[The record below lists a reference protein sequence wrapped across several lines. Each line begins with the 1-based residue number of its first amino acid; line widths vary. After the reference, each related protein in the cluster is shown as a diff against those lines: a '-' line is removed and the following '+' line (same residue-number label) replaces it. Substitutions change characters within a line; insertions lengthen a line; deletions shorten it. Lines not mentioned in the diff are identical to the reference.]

1 MTLTQKATAEPALPV
16 TREIQD
22 GWAAL
27 LEEGLRV
34 PRRFDNAVAAIQ
46 ECKGTG
52 ELRPEQIACLKRVW
66 VEVTGA
72 VGGAG
77 GAGGAR

>member
-1 MTLTQKATAEPALPV
+1 MTLTQKMTAKPALPV

-52 ELRPEQIACLKRVW
+52 ELRPEQIARLQQVW

-72 VGGAG
+72 TSA
-77 GAGGAR
+77 AGGAR